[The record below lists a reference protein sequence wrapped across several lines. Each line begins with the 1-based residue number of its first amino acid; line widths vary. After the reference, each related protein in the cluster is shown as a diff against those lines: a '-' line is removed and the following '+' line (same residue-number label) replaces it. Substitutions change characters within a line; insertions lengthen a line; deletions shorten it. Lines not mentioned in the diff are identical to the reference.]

1 MAHQSIP
8 SVPIPPPPGNLS
20 GLFHFV
26 LEKLQMSHSGAGCS
40 YKNPTVGLKNKVQMP
55 YPAGST
61 PKLHFPV
68 DKLQIPY
75 LWEICNNLIKLA
87 QDALYTNHS

>member
-8 SVPIPPPPGNLS
+8 SVPIPPQHPPLGNLS

-26 LEKLQMSHSGAGCS
+26 LEKLQMFHSGAGCS
-40 YKNPTVGLKNKVQMP
+40 YKNPTAGLKNKVQMP
-55 YPAGST
+55 YPGAT

-68 DKLQIPY
+68 G
-75 LWEICNNLIKLA
+75 
-87 QDALYTNHS
+87 

>member
-8 SVPIPPPPGNLS
+8 SVPITPPPPPLGNLS

-40 YKNPTVGLKNKVQMP
+40 YKNPTVGLKSKVQMP
-55 YPAGST
+55 YPGST

-68 DKLQIPY
+68 DELQMPY
-75 LWEICNNLIKLA
+75 IWEICNNLIELV
-87 QDALYTNHS
+87 Q